1 MIRRVRTVYRLLLAI
16 IIISGLFLVYRYNPE
31 NCWWM
36 PKCPFYTLTGL
47 QCPSCGNTRALHALL
62 HGNFSEAMAYNA
74 MAPVLVGLFVV
85 ISWLSLAKRMPVTAR
100 PLKIAVIAYIAIYLI
115 WWAIRIIWR

>member
-1 MIRRVRTVYRLLLAI
+1 MRLFRKLLFVI
-16 IIISGLFLVYRYNPE
+16 ILFSGLYLVYRYNPE
-31 NCWWM
+31 NSWWM
-36 PKCPFYTLTGL
+36 PKCPFYVLTGL

-62 HGNFSEAMAYNA
+62 HGRISEALAYNA

-85 ISWLSLAKRMPVTAR
+85 IAWLSLAKHMPLTAR
-100 PLKIAVIAYIAIYLI
+100 PLKIAVIAYLAVYLV